1 MSTATSTATEREQ
14 RRAGST
20 WRIVVTGVVIAWVLV
35 VITLVVGVRVFGLG
49 GVRLVSAER
58 VTVGGG
64 EAGSIVLTADRA
76 SGARIVVKGPRGDSS
91 LTLAVD
97 AARGPSVAV
106 QSDNGQ
112 TVMELSLTPDGQP
125 AVTLRDRSTGAVG
138 WSVRLDADG
147 RAVVVP
153 SEVAAA
159 AERGGE

>member
-1 MSTATSTATEREQ
+1 MSTTGPSETVSPTGR
-14 RRAGST
+14 

-35 VITLVVGVRVFGLG
+35 VVTLVVAVRVFGLG

-138 WSVRLDADG
+138 WSVRLDAGG

-153 SEVAAA
+153 SEVAAVT
-159 AERGGE
+159 ERGGE